1 MAKYTYLP
9 TYLHIDYGQ
18 DRFCFQEPYP
28 VKKMLSQPQNKLK
41 YFKNYICSVLK
52 HQILLHNH
60 QINILNDNNDANVKR
75 MQLLRMGQ
83 NLLSKLS
90 FKKCCK
96 KLKSVYP
103 PKKNTMVFKITI
115 ET

>member
-1 MAKYTYLP
+1 
-9 TYLHIDYGQ
+9 
-18 DRFCFQEPYP
+18 
-28 VKKMLSQPQNKLK
+28 MLSQPQNKLK

-75 MQLLRMGQ
+75 MQWLRMGQ

-96 KLKSVYP
+96 KLKCLSTQEKHYGFQNYDRNINFV
-103 PKKNTMVFKITI
+103 
-115 ET
+115 